1 MLFDSS
7 VQIALSPQGMQLVY
21 GLVPKEQTLDKMIEK
36 RARELAQEI
45 VLKTSHTMH
54 LENQGLDENA
64 IKEAIND
71 RAEKIKKEMPK
82 DLWN

>member
-1 MLFDSS
+1 
-7 VQIALSPQGMQLVY
+7 MQLVY

-36 RARELAQEI
+36 RARELAREI
-45 VLKTSHTMH
+45 VLQTSQTMH

-64 IKEAIND
+64 IKEAID
-71 RAEKIKKEMPK
+71 MRAEKIKYEMPK